1 MILPLVMEKKKKKQL
16 LQNKKSPTKSE
27 ANLLDNTILKFY
39 FKYKKLS
46 FTEKVLAVLC
56 ILYLYF
62 YSISWL
68 RDYLI

>member
-1 MILPLVMEKKKKKQL
+1 MQEKKKKKIL
-16 LQNKKSPTKSE
+16 PNKKSPTKSE
-27 ANLLDNTILKFY
+27 ADLLDTIILKFY

-62 YSISWL
+62 YSISWI
-68 RDYLI
+68 RGSLI

>member
-1 MILPLVMEKKKKKQL
+1 MKIIE
-16 LQNKKSPTKSE
+16 
-27 ANLLDNTILKFY
+27 
-39 FKYKKLS
+39 KLS